1 MGELTQTT
9 AEVQALLDSVIT
21 QPERDKLAILDP
33 TTDADKPVSTA
44 TQAALDLKQPLA
56 TVLTD
61 TTAAFTTEQEAK
73 LGILDP
79 TSDADKPVSTAT
91 QTALDAKQPLA
102 AALTATTA
110 GFTTAQETK
119 LAGIQEGA
127 TAGGG
132 GGSLITVATPKVADF
147 NTLAARRYLVDTS
160 GGEIEALMPTS
171 PNIGDMVAFCDLD
184 GTFADNN
191 LVLDGNGNDIMR
203 DSANGVID
211 STNWNASF
219 IFTTEG
225 WLPEGA

>member
-44 TQAALDLKQPLA
+44 TQ
-56 TVLTD
+56 
-61 TTAAFTTEQEAK
+61 
-73 LGILDP
+73 
-79 TSDADKPVSTAT
+79 
-91 QTALDAKQPLA
+91 TALDAKQPLA

-110 GFTTAQETK
+110 GFTTEQETK

-132 GGSLITVATPKVADF
+132 GGSLITVATPQVADF